1 MVRSGRGSLQDL
13 SQSLV
18 VCFLGASYVVQNFN
32 HLCILIMS
40 LQVMLV
46 MMVGGR
52 SMRSRGCW
60 VAVSSSWLVITVI
73 TVLAVVQLHVMVAD
87 ALLSGTQMPP
97 SQLLKVWFDCSS
109 FVWDG
114 RSAAEIKLLLLC
126 FCCLHFGSTKFLKE
140 H

>member
-1 MVRSGRGSLQDL
+1 
-13 SQSLV
+13 
-18 VCFLGASYVVQNFN
+18 
-32 HLCILIMS
+32 MS
-40 LQVMLV
+40 LQVMLA

-97 SQLLKVWFDCSS
+97 TSQLLKVWLIIMLIVCLGWQVSS
-109 FVWDG
+109 
-114 RSAAEIKLLLLC
+114 
-126 FCCLHFGSTKFLKE
+126 
-140 H
+140 

>member
-1 MVRSGRGSLQDL
+1 L
-13 SQSLV
+13 
-18 VCFLGASYVVQNFN
+18 CFLGASYVVQSFN
-32 HLCILIMS
+32 IIPASLIMS
-40 LQVMLV
+40 LQVMLA

-97 SQLLKVWFDCSS
+97 TSQQLLKVWLIIMLIVC
-109 FVWDG
+109 
-114 RSAAEIKLLLLC
+114 
-126 FCCLHFGSTKFLKE
+126 
-140 H
+140 

>member
-1 MVRSGRGSLQDL
+1 
-13 SQSLV
+13 
-18 VCFLGASYVVQNFN
+18 
-32 HLCILIMS
+32 MS

-97 SQLLKVWFDCSS
+97 SQLLKVWLIIMLIVCLGWQISS
-109 FVWDG
+109 
-114 RSAAEIKLLLLC
+114 
-126 FCCLHFGSTKFLKE
+126 
-140 H
+140 

>member
-1 MVRSGRGSLQDL
+1 MRSGRGSLQDL
-13 SQSLV
+13 SQSLFV
-18 VCFLGASYVVQNFN
+18 FFFGASCVVQNFN
-32 HLCILIMS
+32 HLCILFMS
-40 LQVMLV
+40 LQVILP

-73 TVLAVVQLHVMVAD
+73 TVLAVVQPHVMVAD
-87 ALLSGTQMPP
+87 ALLSGTQVPP
-97 SQLLKVWFDCSS
+97 SQLLKVWFIIMLIVCLGWQ
-109 FVWDG
+109 VT
-114 RSAAEIKLLLLC
+114 AEIELLLC

>member
-1 MVRSGRGSLQDL
+1 
-13 SQSLV
+13 
-18 VCFLGASYVVQNFN
+18 
-32 HLCILIMS
+32 MS

-46 MMVGGR
+46 MMVVGGR

-97 SQLLKVWFDCSS
+97 SQLLKVWLIIMLILRLGWQISS
-109 FVWDG
+109 
-114 RSAAEIKLLLLC
+114 
-126 FCCLHFGSTKFLKE
+126 
-140 H
+140 

>member
-1 MVRSGRGSLQDL
+1 VVRSGRGSLQDL

-97 SQLLKVWFDCSS
+97 SQLLKVWLIIMLIVCLGWQISS
-109 FVWDG
+109 
-114 RSAAEIKLLLLC
+114 
-126 FCCLHFGSTKFLKE
+126 
-140 H
+140 